1 MCECVLLVC
10 ECATN
15 HNLLCGARFHGH
27 CHSICALCSFFF
39 WARNP
44 AAHAVCAVLC
54 CAVVY
59 AGLDTSMLNLH
70 RAEADCDL
78 LKAVTD
84 RMLEQTYGKGGG
96 LLQVVVVL
104 CVASRW
110 RC

>member
-1 MCECVLLVC
+1 
-10 ECATN
+10 
-15 HNLLCGARFHGH
+15 
-27 CHSICALCSFFF
+27 
-39 WARNP
+39 
-44 AAHAVCAVLC
+44 
-54 CAVVY
+54 VY

-110 RC
+110 RW